1 VLRVRI
7 KQITKRLE
15 KVRSQRD
22 QARRARRR
30 AEIPVVS
37 LVGYTNAGKSTLFNK
52 LTTSDVYAADQLF
65 ATLDPTL
72 RRVELPDIGPVIL
85 ADTVGFIRHLPHK
98 LVEAFRATLEESA
111 QADLLMH
118 VIDAADDD
126 RQENIQQVHSVLGEI
141 GAIELPMLEVYNKID
156 LIDGFEPQLQRDEGG
171 NIVRVWI
178 SAQKGLGLDL
188 LEQAIAERLGNDL
201 VQERV
206 VLEHA
211 EARLRAQFY
220 AAGAVLGEQTAD
232 DGRQQLDLRLQ
243 RSDFNR
249 LLKREGW
256 LPEAFLQQHTLQ

>member
-1 VLRVRI
+1 
-7 KQITKRLE
+7 
-15 KVRSQRD
+15 
-22 QARRARRR
+22 
-30 AEIPVVS
+30 
-37 LVGYTNAGKSTLFNK
+37 
-52 LTTSDVYAADQLF
+52 
-65 ATLDPTL
+65 
-72 RRVELPDIGPVIL
+72 
-85 ADTVGFIRHLPHK
+85 
-98 LVEAFRATLEESA
+98 
-111 QADLLMH
+111 MH
-118 VIDAADDD
+118 V